1 MKLRVAKYILALLLP
16 AVLLLPSCSDG
27 LDLAQQTAS
36 LEVARTELDGGDGN
50 LFLAIKARGKWT
62 LSVEQGTAW
71 LSLSTTVGS
80 GDRNNVVIYYDA
92 NPRTEPRT
100 GIIVLETESQ
110 TVRIQL
116 VQSGAVS
123 SGGAPGSSFGF
134 GFLQYAPQHWLE
146 LPQTSVADGYDF
158 FYRNCSLGGVSARNY
173 AFYWN
178 YSDRVSLWVA
188 YPLTNAYMGTSGRTE
203 AWGYDPFLPAS
214 KQQNV
219 SGGYKIGNNPGINY
233 ARGHQLPSADRTASK
248 ELNAT
253 TFYGTNMTPQDND
266 FNSGIWATLEGK
278 VRDWAG
284 KSDTLYVVTGCVVK
298 DAPYYVTDRSGA
310 RITVPTAYFKAVLR
324 YQKNSTIG
332 HGNYMA
338 AGFWFEHK
346 NYANTRD
353 VRSQA
358 VSISEL
364 ETRLGYSLFVNLPD
378 KASADIVHIIKTENP
393 ANVNWWWQ

>member
-27 LDLAQQTAS
+27 LDLAQQPAS

-100 GIIVLETESQ
+100 GIIVLETEFQ

-116 VQSGAVS
+116 IQSGAVS
-123 SGGAPGSSFGF
+123 SGGAPDSSF

-158 FYRNCSLGGVSARNY
+158 FYRSCSLGGVSARNY

-178 YSDRVSLWVA
+178 YSDRVSMWVA
-188 YPLTNAYMGTSGRTE
+188 YPLTNGSMGLRPVPAGFE
-203 AWGYDPFLPAS
+203 AAERIRRLQDR
-214 KQQNV
+214 QQ
-219 SGGYKIGNNPGINY
+219 S
-233 ARGHQLPSADRTASK
+233 RHQLRSRTPVAFRRPYGQQGTECHDLLRHQHDSA
-248 ELNAT
+248 
-253 TFYGTNMTPQDND
+253 G
-266 FNSGIWATLEGK
+266 
-278 VRDWAG
+278 
-284 KSDTLYVVTGCVVK
+284 
-298 DAPYYVTDRSGA
+298 
-310 RITVPTAYFKAVLR
+310 
-324 YQKNSTIG
+324 
-332 HGNYMA
+332 
-338 AGFWFEHK
+338 
-346 NYANTRD
+346 
-353 VRSQA
+353 
-358 VSISEL
+358 
-364 ETRLGYSLFVNLPD
+364 
-378 KASADIVHIIKTENP
+378 
-393 ANVNWWWQ
+393 